1 MAGYVFQPRHTVFG
15 GILMYQ
21 SGFKIRNS
29 ADVKTFIND
38 IVKPGMEVVVTIER
52 DVEIRFSKDR
62 NGYFSVGYRTGN
74 LRDVFNP
81 TTEVANTN
89 TNKAGCY
96 KYSAEY
102 YIWKWRKYLN
112 NTLFGRDD

>member
-15 GILMYQ
+15 GIIMYQ

-38 IVKPGMEVVVTIER
+38 IVKPGIEIVVTVER

-62 NGYFSVGYRTGN
+62 NGHFSAGYRAGN
-74 LRDVFNP
+74 LSDVFNP
-81 TTEVANTN
+81 TTEVANNGVGVDCYTN
-89 TNKAGCY
+89 PV
-96 KYSAEY
+96 EY
-102 YIWKWRKYLN
+102 YVWKWRKYLN
-112 NTLFGRDD
+112 NTLFRRDD

>member
-15 GILMYQ
+15 GIIMYQ
-21 SGFKIRNS
+21 SWFKIRNS

-38 IVKPGMEVVVTIER
+38 IVKPGIEIVVTVER

-62 NGYFSVGYRTGN
+62 NGAFSVGYRKGN
-74 LRDVFNP
+74 LKDVFNP
-81 TTEVANTN
+81 VVEVANN
-89 TNKAGCY
+89 MANKGCY
-96 KYSAEY
+96 SNSVENYV
-102 YIWKWRKYLN
+102 WKWRKYLN

>member
-1 MAGYVFQPRHTVFG
+1 MAGYVFQPRYTVFG
-15 GILMYQ
+15 GIIMYQ

-29 ADVKTFIND
+29 ADVKTFVND
-38 IVKPGMEVVVTIER
+38 IVHPGMEIVVTIER

-62 NGYFSVGYRTGN
+62 NGHFSVGYRTGN

-81 TTEVANTN
+81 TTEIANNGATV
-89 TNKAGCY
+89 GFY
-96 KYSAEY
+96 KNSVEY
-102 YIWKWRKYLN
+102 YIWKYRKYLN